1 VSGRTQT
8 WHGAYAVYVFSAA
21 SAAAPVMH
29 LGARQS
35 RPPVLAGG
43 PVTHHTLC
51 GRVTSEYHEGS
62 STAGLATVLQYRHA
76 RLFCRP
82 CATCEAAGQ
91 RRAEQGGDP

>member
-8 WHGAYAVYVFSAA
+8 WHGAYAVFVFSATT
-21 SAAAPVMH
+21 AAEPVMH

-35 RPPVLAGG
+35 RPAVLAGG

-51 GRVTSEYHEGS
+51 GRATSTYDD
-62 STAGLATVLQYRHA
+62 TRTVDLATVLQYRHA

-82 CATCEAAGQ
+82 CARCEAAARQ
-91 RRAEQGGDP
+91 RAEQGGDP